1 MEYVPSASD
10 DDGED
15 QAPKASAVVVAIN
28 TPGLVLLLYTV
39 TVDKA
44 WAVPDIVG
52 V

>member
-10 DDGED
+10 DDGAD
-15 QAPKASAVVVAIN
+15 QAPKASAVVVAII
-28 TPGLVLLLYTV
+28 TPRLVLLLYTA
-39 TVDKA
+39 TVDNA